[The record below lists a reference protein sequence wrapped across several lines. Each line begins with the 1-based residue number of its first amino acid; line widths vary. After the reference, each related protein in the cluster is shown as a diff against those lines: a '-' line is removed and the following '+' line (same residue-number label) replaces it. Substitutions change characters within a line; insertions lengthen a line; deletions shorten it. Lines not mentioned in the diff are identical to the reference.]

1 MRGQLLRRIESERSS
16 FIEFVRTLVR
26 IPSPNPPGDTVGVAH
41 AIEGFLRQHGIDYSI
56 YKNCDAMPNIV
67 SHTAFNPT
75 GKEHLVLNGHM
86 DVFPV
91 PAESDW
97 AHGPWAADVVD
108 GTIYGRGAAD
118 MKVGVAAS
126 IFTYRYLREIPQV
139 LGGRLTL
146 AIVSDEETFG
156 PHGARLLFDDY
167 ASEVEGTACLNGE
180 PSSPYIVRFGEKGAA
195 WIKFRVRTPGGHG
208 AYANMSKNAIDIA
221 YQLIH
226 ELYQFRSISIT
237 EPPIITEILRG
248 SDEAFEQAHG
258 SGAFRIVRAPVVN
271 VGTMEAGPKVNM
283 IASYCNFSVDFRLP
297 IGILSAD
304 LFSFIDRLRDRYD
317 FDYEPVM
324 VNEPNWCAPDGRLC
338 NLVVRNAELVTGIKP
353 VKGIGIGNTDARLW
367 RYRKIPAI
375 VYGPTGAGMGGI
387 DEHVSVE
394 SALNVL
400 KVHLLS
406 AYDYLA
412 AQ

>member
-1 MRGQLLRRIESERSS
+1 MRSQLLRRIESESS
-16 FIEFVRTLVR
+16 LFIEFVRTLVR
-26 IPSPNPPGDTVGVAH
+26 IPSPNPPGDTVGVART
-41 AIEGFLRQHGIDYSI
+41 IGDFLKQDGIDYSI
-56 YKNCDAMPNIV
+56 YQNCDTMPNIV
-67 SHTAFNPT
+67 AHTDFNPT
-75 GKEHLVLNGHM
+75 GKQHLVLNGHM

-91 PAESDW
+91 PAEIDW
-97 AHGPWAADVVD
+97 AHGPWAADLVD
-108 GTIYGRGAAD
+108 RTIYGRGVAD

-126 IFTYRYLREIPQV
+126 IFTYRYLREIPQA

-156 PHGARLLFDDY
+156 PHGARLLFDEY
-167 ASEVEGTACLNGE
+167 PSEVEGTACLNGE
-180 PSSPYIVRFGEKGAA
+180 PSSPHIVRFGEKGAV
-195 WIKFRVRTPGGHG
+195 WIKFRVHTLGGHG
-208 AYANMSKNAIDIA
+208 AYVNTSKNAIDIS
-221 YQLIH
+221 YQLIQD
-226 ELYQFRSISIT
+226 LYQFRSMAIP

-248 SDEAFEQAHG
+248 SDEAFERAHG

-283 IASYCNFSVDFRLP
+283 IASYCNFSIDFRLP
-297 IGILSAD
+297 IGIMSAA

-317 FDYEPVM
+317 FEYESLII
-324 VNEPNWCAPDGRLC
+324 NEPNWCAPDGRLC

-387 DEHVSVE
+387 DEHVSLE
-394 SALNVL
+394 DALNVL
-400 KVHLLS
+400 KVHVLS

-412 AQ
+412 TR